1 MNRYTVAEIL
11 VIGLIGMP
19 TSTERS
25 HIAFRGTSKFEH
37 RLLMADEVT
46 EYISVSGK
54 TLHRHADKR
63 TPDFRMGSQ
72 TLKCCDKLPVRLY
85 NEAPEISDAA
95 K

>member
-1 MNRYTVAEIL
+1 
-11 VIGLIGMP
+11 
-19 TSTERS
+19 
-25 HIAFRGTSKFEH
+25 
-37 RLLMADEVT
+37 MADEVT